1 MSTFAL
7 VCALFASALGGF
19 VTLSLA
25 MDRHY
30 EDAHGRG
37 RTPGPSRPWQQLG
50 GAALLGL
57 SLVAAPPSCCQGRT
71 PGPSRPWQQLG
82 GAALLGLS
90 LVAALRLRGL
100 AMGWV
105 LWLGALTA
113 AALVVVG
120 LVSYR
125 PGWARRVGAVAS
137 VLGVATAAAYGLLL
151 LP

>member
-30 EDAHGRG
+30 EDARGRG

-50 GAALLGL
+50 GAALLLL
-57 SLVAAPPSCCQGRT
+57 SLI
-71 PGPSRPWQQLG
+71 
-82 GAALLGLS
+82 
-90 LVAALRLRGL
+90 AALRLRGP

>member
-50 GAALLGL
+50 GAVLLL
-57 SLVAAPPSCCQGRT
+57 
-71 PGPSRPWQQLG
+71 
-82 GAALLGLS
+82 LS
-90 LVAALRLRGL
+90 LVAALRLRGP

-125 PGWARRVGAVAS
+125 PAWARRIGAVAS
-137 VLGVATAAAYGLLL
+137 VLGVATAAVYGLLL